1 MKFKLPRRYAP
12 IAFAFYMS
20 AIMAFLMCI
29 VIVALNTGFSGNYFY
44 RVIKAYELAMP
55 SAFIF
60 IQLVRPAVTK
70 LVEISISNN

>member
-1 MKFKLPRRYAP
+1 MKLKLPKKYTP

-29 VIVALNTGFSGNYFY
+29 VIVALNTGFNEDYIY

-55 SAFIF
+55 TAFIF
-60 IQLVRPAVTK
+60 IQLVRPAVLK
-70 LVEISISNN
+70 LIEITISSD